1 MNSLDT
7 LLDPPFAKDPPVKL
21 DIRAKTL
28 GLVYAI
34 LAGISTFFGVI
45 GVLGVSAI
53 TAVANT
59 GALFL
64 VGTVINLVGSALV
77 AWGGYQM
84 YQGVRDGKRLVIYG
98 LVASAVGSLIAAL
111 GNLGLGGWIVNA
123 VILFVL
129 YYLVIISRFEGEPKL
144 VANVPPPPAERR
156 EGPPPAP

>member
-1 MNSLDT
+1 MDM
-7 LLDPPFAKDPPVKL
+7 LLNPSFAKDPPVKL
-21 DIRAKTL
+21 DIPAKTL

-45 GVLGVSAI
+45 GLLGVSALA
-53 TAVANT
+53 AVAGT

-64 VGTVINLVGSALV
+64 VGTVINLVGSALA
-77 AWGGYQM
+77 AWGGYKM
-84 YQGVRDGKRLVIYG
+84 YQGDRDGKRLVIYG

-144 VANVPPPPAERR
+144 TPSAQPTVERR
-156 EGPPPAP
+156 EGPPAP

>member
-21 DIRAKTL
+21 DIPAKTL

-45 GVLGVSAI
+45 GVLGVSAL

-64 VGTVINLVGSALV
+64 VGTVINVVGSALV
-77 AWGGYQM
+77 AWGGYKM
-84 YQGVRDGKRLVIYG
+84 YQGVRDGKRFVVYG

-111 GNLGLGGWIVNA
+111 GNLGLAGWIVNA

-144 VANVPPPPAERR
+144 VTTAPRPPTEPRA
-156 EGPPPAP
+156 GPPAP